1 MNNLNNTTN
10 GVNMSLVKC
19 VNMYNKIEAYFE
31 KKYGKNDIDD
41 SIRLTEYLRLLM
53 EIGNTVAYM
62 YSNESI
68 STDINKVISMIQD
81 ESKNSIYMMILDTE
95 DEFRNG
101 NIDVN
106 DYFTFY
112 KIRENIYKEAIKRV
126 LDL

>member
-101 NIDVN
+101 NSDVN

-126 LDL
+126 LNL

>member
-53 EIGNTVAYM
+53 EIWNTVAYM

-101 NIDVN
+101 NIDLN